1 METLHCLKSRRTVR
15 LYRQEAVSYATLT
28 ALIDAA
34 RMSPVAM
41 NSQTLRY
48 VVARTPGLVG
58 RILAQTAWAGL
69 VRPRRTPVDGVSGP
83 AAFIAVTAPKAL
95 AGNPH
100 TYANAGA
107 AIHAIQLAAHDMGLG
122 SCWLGSFQ
130 PDETARLIALGDDQA
145 ILYLVAVGYPA
156 ESPVGEDI
164 ALEQSQHYYLDE
176 HDTLHV
182 PKLSVDAITTWL

>member
-1 METLHCLKSRRTVR
+1 METLQSLKTRRTIR
-15 LYRQEAVSYATLT
+15 LYSQKPVPDPLLA

-48 VVARTPGLVG
+48 VVARTPSLVS

-95 AGNPH
+95 ADNPH

-156 ESPVGEDI
+156 ESPVSEDI
-164 ALEQSQHYYLDE
+164 SLSQSQHYYLDE
-176 HDTLHV
+176 RDTLHV
-182 PKLSVDAITTWL
+182 PKLSADAITTWL